1 MSIVS
6 AVEPEGWKEW
16 SEKARQTIKEH
27 PEVFNTPEGGVAHE
41 GGKHFREI
49 KAGLSFVTT
58 KAEPEH
64 DDYTTEWDGE
74 KYTGGEEEGIRSAK
88 ERKDQVT
95 IGRERPGS
103 DTKTVAWDPE
113 PLLTIEQ

>member
-16 SEKARQTIKEH
+16 SEKAKKVIAEH

-41 GGKHFREI
+41 GGKHLKEI
-49 KAGLSFVTT
+49 KAGKSFVTT
-58 KAEPEH
+58 KAEPLY
-64 DDYTTEWDGE
+64 DDTTVEWDGE
-74 KYTGGEEEGIRSAK
+74 NYSGGELEGIRTLK
-88 ERKDQVT
+88 ERKGQDT
-95 IGRERPGS
+95 IGLERPGS

-113 PLLTIEQ
+113 PALTIEQ